1 MHGHICIS
9 RHSPHPCHPHG
20 GRRHWH
26 AGRPRS
32 GCGDWACPKNRPDPT
47 ALRPWRRNRTN
58 RPHHTNPHDRCRS
71 GRRMTRN
78 RPWRSSPAS
87 GRRTNPTRGSGRNA
101 TGHDWRSAVPRA
113 HGDPHFVVRAVREPD
128 HARPTDDPLQ
138 RTAAFAVADTLTGPT
153 AAATGPANGTNAGTA
168 RKRPTQDASTPDS
181 HDGQDGAQQ
190 SNQLDL
196 NTADLGELQTLKG
209 VGPVTAQRILDY
221 RTQIG
226 RFDNVDQLLEVKG
239 IGSKTLAKFRDQV
252 CVR

>member
-1 MHGHICIS
+1 MEQTANALPPVTLGQYKGLPVTRRVRPVTEAAVAS
-9 RHSPHPCHPHG
+9 ELKSLA
-20 GRRHWH
+20 RRH
-26 AGRPRS
+26 APFCATS
-32 GCGDWACPKNRPDPT
+32 A
-47 ALRPWRRNRTN
+47 
-58 RPHHTNPHDRCRS
+58 
-71 GRRMTRN
+71 
-78 RPWRSSPAS
+78 PAA
-87 GRRTNPTRGSGRNA
+87 RGMR
-101 TGHDWRSAVPRA
+101 V
-113 HGDPHFVVRAVREPD
+113 
-128 HARPTDDPLQ
+128 
-138 RTAAFAVADTLTGPT
+138 TLDFEGFLD
-153 AAATGPANGTNAGTA
+153 
-168 RKRPTQDASTPDS
+168 DASTPDS

>member
-26 AGRPRS
+26 AGRHEAAAGIGHAR
-32 GCGDWACPKNRPDPT
+32 KTVPT
-47 ALRPWRRNRTN
+47 QQPYGHGGAIGRT
-58 RPHHTNPHDRCRS
+58 
-71 GRRMTRN
+71 
-78 RPWRSSPAS
+78 
-87 GRRTNPTRGSGRNA
+87 
-101 TGHDWRSAVPRA
+101 
-113 HGDPHFVVRAVREPD
+113 VRIAGV
-128 HARPTDDPLQ
+128 RPTDKPDEGERPKRDRPRLAFRPFHALMAILTLSCALCASLTMLVQQTIHYSELQ
-138 RTAAFAVADTLTGPT
+138 HSRSQIRSQAQQQPQQAPQTEQT
-153 AAATGPANGTNAGTA
+153 PAPQENG
-168 RKRPTQDASTPDS
+168 PTQDASTPDS

>member
-1 MHGHICIS
+1 MAFRPFHALMAILTLSCALCASLTMLVQQTIHYSELQHS
-9 RHSPHPCHPHG
+9 RSQI
-20 GRRHWH
+20 
-26 AGRPRS
+26 RS
-32 GCGDWACPKNRPDPT
+32 QAQQQPQQAPQT
-47 ALRPWRRNRTN
+47 EQT
-58 RPHHTNPHDRCRS
+58 
-71 GRRMTRN
+71 
-78 RPWRSSPAS
+78 PA
-87 GRRTNPTRGSGRNA
+87 PQ
-101 TGHDWRSAVPRA
+101 
-113 HGDPHFVVRAVREPD
+113 E
-128 HARPTDDPLQ
+128 
-138 RTAAFAVADTLTGPT
+138 
-153 AAATGPANGTNAGTA
+153 NG
-168 RKRPTQDASTPDS
+168 PTQDASTPDS

>member
-1 MHGHICIS
+1 MGIFAFRGTHPIRAIHTADGGTGMPAATKRLRGLGMPEKPS
-9 RHSPHPCHPHG
+9 RPNSLTAMEAQSDEPSASHEPARPMPQRKTHDAKPTLAEL
-20 GRRHWH
+20 
-26 AGRPRS
+26 AG
-32 GCGDWACPKNRPDPT
+32 
-47 ALRPWRRNRTN
+47 
-58 RPHHTNPHDRCRS
+58 
-71 GRRMTRN
+71 
-78 RPWRSSPAS
+78 
-87 GRRTNPTRGSGRNA
+87 
-101 TGHDWRSAVPRA
+101 V
-113 HGDPHFVVRAVREPD
+113 
-128 HARPTDDPLQ
+128 RPTDKPDEGERPKRDRPRLAFRPFHAILTLSCALCASLTMLVQQTIHYSELQ
-138 RTAAFAVADTLTGPT
+138 HSRSQIRSQAQQQPQQAPQTEQT
-153 AAATGPANGTNAGTA
+153 PAPQENG
-168 RKRPTQDASTPDS
+168 PTQDASTPDS

>member
-1 MHGHICIS
+1 MPAATKRLRGLGMPEKPS
-9 RHSPHPCHPHG
+9 RPNSLTAMEAQSDEPSASHEPARPMPQRKTHDAKPTLAEL
-20 GRRHWH
+20 
-26 AGRPRS
+26 AG
-32 GCGDWACPKNRPDPT
+32 
-47 ALRPWRRNRTN
+47 
-58 RPHHTNPHDRCRS
+58 
-71 GRRMTRN
+71 
-78 RPWRSSPAS
+78 
-87 GRRTNPTRGSGRNA
+87 
-101 TGHDWRSAVPRA
+101 V
-113 HGDPHFVVRAVREPD
+113 
-128 HARPTDDPLQ
+128 RPTDKPDEGERTKRDRPRLAFRPFHALMAILTLSCALCASLTMLVQQTIHYSELQ
-138 RTAAFAVADTLTGPT
+138 HSRSQIRSQAQQQPQ
-153 AAATGPANGTNAGTA
+153 
-168 RKRPTQDASTPDS
+168 QDASTPDS

>member
-1 MHGHICIS
+1 MHPPMLDAWAYLHLAALTPS
-9 RHSPHPCHPHG
+9 VPST
-20 GRRHWH
+20 RRT
-26 AGRPRS
+26 AALACRPPRS

-58 RPHHTNPHDRCRS
+58 RPHDAKPTLAELAGVRSTDKPDEGERPKRDRPRLAFRPFHALMAILTLSCALCASLTMLVQQTIHYSELQHSRS
-71 GRRMTRN
+71 QI
-78 RPWRSSPAS
+78 RSQAQQQPQQAPQTEQTPA
-87 GRRTNPTRGSGRNA
+87 PQ
-101 TGHDWRSAVPRA
+101 
-113 HGDPHFVVRAVREPD
+113 E
-128 HARPTDDPLQ
+128 
-138 RTAAFAVADTLTGPT
+138 
-153 AAATGPANGTNAGTA
+153 NG
-168 RKRPTQDASTPDS
+168 PTQDASTPDS

>member
-1 MHGHICIS
+1 M
-9 RHSPHPCHPHG
+9 
-20 GRRHWH
+20 
-26 AGRPRS
+26 
-32 GCGDWACPKNRPDPT
+32 
-47 ALRPWRRNRTN
+47 
-58 RPHHTNPHDRCRS
+58 
-71 GRRMTRN
+71 
-78 RPWRSSPAS
+78 
-87 GRRTNPTRGSGRNA
+87 
-101 TGHDWRSAVPRA
+101 
-113 HGDPHFVVRAVREPD
+113 REPD

-138 RTAAFAVADTLTGPT
+138 RTAAFAVADTLTGPQT
-153 AAATGPANGTNAGTA
+153 EQTPAPQENG
-168 RKRPTQDASTPDS
+168 PTQDASTPDS

>member
-1 MHGHICIS
+1 M
-9 RHSPHPCHPHG
+9 
-20 GRRHWH
+20 
-26 AGRPRS
+26 
-32 GCGDWACPKNRPDPT
+32 
-47 ALRPWRRNRTN
+47 
-58 RPHHTNPHDRCRS
+58 
-71 GRRMTRN
+71 
-78 RPWRSSPAS
+78 
-87 GRRTNPTRGSGRNA
+87 
-101 TGHDWRSAVPRA
+101 
-113 HGDPHFVVRAVREPD
+113 REPD

-153 AAATGPANGTNAGTA
+153 AAATGPANGTTQENG
-168 RKRPTQDASTPDS
+168 PTQDASTPDS

>member
-1 MHGHICIS
+1 M
-9 RHSPHPCHPHG
+9 
-20 GRRHWH
+20 
-26 AGRPRS
+26 
-32 GCGDWACPKNRPDPT
+32 
-47 ALRPWRRNRTN
+47 
-58 RPHHTNPHDRCRS
+58 
-71 GRRMTRN
+71 
-78 RPWRSSPAS
+78 
-87 GRRTNPTRGSGRNA
+87 
-101 TGHDWRSAVPRA
+101 
-113 HGDPHFVVRAVREPD
+113 REPD
-128 HARPTDDPLQ
+128 HARPTDNPLQ
-138 RTAAFAVADTLTGPT
+138 RTAAFTVADTLTGPT

-168 RKRPTQDASTPDS
+168 RKPPDS

>member
-1 MHGHICIS
+1 MHPPMLDAWAYLHFAALTPS
-9 RHSPHPCHPHG
+9 VPST
-20 GRRHWH
+20 RRT
-26 AGRPRS
+26 AALACRPPRS

-47 ALRPWRRNRTN
+47 ALRPWRRN
-58 RPHHTNPHDRCRS
+58 
-71 GRRMTRN
+71 
-78 RPWRSSPAS
+78 
-87 GRRTNPTRGSGRNA
+87 
-101 TGHDWRSAVPRA
+101 
-113 HGDPHFVVRAVREPD
+113 
-128 HARPTDDPLQ
+128 PTDKPDEGERPKRDRPRLAFRPFHALMAILTLSCALCASLTMLVQQTIHYSELQ
-138 RTAAFAVADTLTGPT
+138 HSRSQIRSQAQQQPQQAPQTEQT
-153 AAATGPANGTNAGTA
+153 PAPQENG
-168 RKRPTQDASTPDS
+168 PTQDASTPDS

>member
-1 MHGHICIS
+1 MGIFAFRGTHPIRAIHTADGGTGMPAATKRLRGLGMPEKPARPNS
-9 RHSPHPCHPHG
+9 LTAMEAHSDEPSASHEPARPMPQRKTHDAKPTLAEL
-20 GRRHWH
+20 
-26 AGRPRS
+26 AGVRPRL
-32 GCGDWACPKNRPDPT
+32 AFRPFH
-47 ALRPWRRNRTN
+47 ALMAILTLSCALCASLTMLVQQTI
-58 RPHHTNPHDRCRS
+58 HYSELQHSRS
-71 GRRMTRN
+71 QI
-78 RPWRSSPAS
+78 RSQAQQQPQQAPQTEQTPA
-87 GRRTNPTRGSGRNA
+87 PQ
-101 TGHDWRSAVPRA
+101 
-113 HGDPHFVVRAVREPD
+113 E
-128 HARPTDDPLQ
+128 
-138 RTAAFAVADTLTGPT
+138 
-153 AAATGPANGTNAGTA
+153 NG
-168 RKRPTQDASTPDS
+168 PTQDASTPDS

>member
-1 MHGHICIS
+1 M
-9 RHSPHPCHPHG
+9 
-20 GRRHWH
+20 
-26 AGRPRS
+26 
-32 GCGDWACPKNRPDPT
+32 
-47 ALRPWRRNRTN
+47 
-58 RPHHTNPHDRCRS
+58 
-71 GRRMTRN
+71 
-78 RPWRSSPAS
+78 
-87 GRRTNPTRGSGRNA
+87 
-101 TGHDWRSAVPRA
+101 
-113 HGDPHFVVRAVREPD
+113 RAVREPD

-168 RKRPTQDASTPDS
+168 RKRADA
-181 HDGQDGAQQ
+181 GRV
-190 SNQLDL
+190 QLDL